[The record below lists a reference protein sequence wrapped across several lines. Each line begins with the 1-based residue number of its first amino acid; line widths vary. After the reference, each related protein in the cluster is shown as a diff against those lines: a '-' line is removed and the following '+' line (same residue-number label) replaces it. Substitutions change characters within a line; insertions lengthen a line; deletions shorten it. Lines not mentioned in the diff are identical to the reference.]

1 MPASG
6 RKAEKRADVAAG
18 GGGGGERF
26 GEAEDVEEV
35 AGVGDRVIVVV
46 ELGAVAFSA

>member
-6 RKAEKRADVAAG
+6 RKAEKRADVAA